1 MNFFTVS
8 WPQRASIEQWGS
20 NSNKLRSPFECPF
33 ISGLQLA
40 IMSWL
45 SSLLNPTA
53 QCPSQLTPPQ
63 KSPQNCMPSVDI
75 CHQLDSLQH
84 LLLIKP
90 GPIPASVH
98 TQQSLHAI
106 LGHLSPAL
114 SSVHT
119 MPDGIRPGHNIHP
132 VIPISPPTITPTP
145 KPHVQTNVWITHCT
159 MLTSFLSHL
168 AGTFLQY
175 PDTVDNGMI
184 GHLFSLDV
192 QMWDHPKDH
201 LCYSLGEPKGATVDG
216 HPVFCHILTDSKGT
230 MVPCQVTH
238 WTCESPPFE
247 LCIDSIYT
255 LCVVLQVRAAKF
267 ALKHPMLS

>member
-1 MNFFTVS
+1 
-8 WPQRASIEQWGS
+8 
-20 NSNKLRSPFECPF
+20 
-33 ISGLQLA
+33 
-40 IMSWL
+40 MSWL

-53 QCPSQLTPPQ
+53 AQCTSRLTPPQ
-63 KSPQNCMPSVDI
+63 KSPQDRTPSVDVRP
-75 CHQLDSLQH
+75 QLESLLH

-106 LGHLSPAL
+106 LDNLSPAL
-114 SSVHT
+114 SSVCT
-119 MPDGIRPGHNIHP
+119 MPDGFRSGPDIHP
-132 VIPISPPTITPTP
+132 VMSISPPTVTLTP
-145 KPHVQTNVWITHCT
+145 KPHIQTNIWITRCT
-159 MLTSFLSHL
+159 TLTSFLSHL

-175 PDTVDNGMI
+175 PNTVDNGMI

-255 LCVVLQVRAAKF
+255 LCVVFQVRAANF
-267 ALKHPMLS
+267 ALKHPMPSYTPHTSASPADVCAWLKNEYSVRWQGMATNRAIFE